1 MEFKKGNP
9 ILQDFY
15 FVKVD
20 SKRDNVFSTICEFVD
35 GYWDLKN
42 IEHNKSDL
50 TEDSEVLF
58 WLDESEV
65 KECNGNCGMNYCDEN
80 GCIDR
85 KRNLVPSDLLPQV
98 SA

>member
-1 MEFKKGNP
+1 MKFVKENP
-9 ILQDFY
+9 IVEDFY
-15 FVKVD
+15 YVKVD

-50 TEDSEVLF
+50 TEDSEVLC
-58 WLDESEV
+58 WLDENEV
-65 KECNGNCGMNYCDEN
+65 QECNGNCGMNYCDEN

-85 KRNLVPSDLLPQV
+85 KPNFVQSDLLPQV